1 MSEFLVTPFMLL
13 ANLSLWIAT
22 LITGNRMI
30 LIEIVEDG
38 DDDEEDKPNG
48 KES

>member
-1 MSEFLVTPFMLL
+1 MSEFLAAPFMLL

-22 LITGNRMI
+22 LITGNPMI
-30 LIEIVEDG
+30 LIEVIEDG
-38 DDDEEDKPNG
+38 DNDEEDKPNG

>member
-1 MSEFLVTPFMLL
+1 MSEFLAAPFMLL

-22 LITGNRMI
+22 LITGNPMI
-30 LIEIVEDG
+30 LIEVVEDG
-38 DDDEEDKPNG
+38 EDDEEDKPNG